1 MFAFRAR
8 NTASVPSIYPREARE
23 RLQNEPGIVVLDVRT
38 PEEYADGHLP
48 GSVLLPLTVVPLR
61 ATEVLPDRDATI
73 FVYCHSGAR
82 SAQAAT
88 LLARMGYTRVWNL
101 GGIVHWPYETER

>member
-8 NTASVPSIYPREARE
+8 NTAAVPSISPREARE
-23 RLQNEPGIVVLDVRT
+23 RLKNEPGIVVLDVRT
-38 PEEYADGHLP
+38 AAEYADGHLP

-61 ATEVLPDRDATI
+61 AGEVLPDRGATV

-82 SAQAAT
+82 SAQAVSI
-88 LLARMGYTRVWNL
+88 LARMGYTKVWNL